1 VQLTLRDL
9 ALLSEAAD
17 NPPLPLDVLATRHF
31 RGVRKT
37 ALNRLRLLVRAG
49 YLTAEPI
56 QLLDRPAPIL
66 FYAATGKAKSA
77 LARCTL
83 LGERLSDA

>member
-17 NPPLPLDVLATRHF
+17 NQPLPLDVLATRHF

-56 QLLDRPAPIL
+56 QLLDRPGRVL
-66 FYAATGKAKSA
+66 FYAATGKAKST

-83 LGERLSDA
+83 LGERLGDA

>member
-1 VQLTLRDL
+1 MQLTLRDL
-9 ALLSEAAD
+9 TMLSEAAD

-49 YLTAEPI
+49 YLTAESV
-56 QLLDRPAPIL
+56 QLLDRPAPVL
-66 FYAATGKAKSA
+66 FYAATVQAKST
-77 LARCTL
+77 LARRTM
-83 LGERLSDA
+83 LGERFSDA